1 MSERIS
7 ESMKREFKGYIKNV
21 WREFEANVFIEQC
34 EKERMLTENRYY
46 SYNQGPLPD
55 GCKFCVRGEKLV
67 LFVTGLCPRS
77 CYFCPI
83 SDKKYGHDVI
93 YANERKATSTED
105 IITEARL
112 MQAKGAGITGG
123 DPLMKL
129 ERTLGYIKE
138 LKKTFGQSFHLHLYT
153 SLNLITE
160 ATLQKLYNAGLDEIR
175 FHFDFDD
182 ERFWQN
188 IMLAK
193 KFSWKVGAEIPCI
206 PTKLEEMKT
215 VADVIAGHVD
225 FLNLNEL
232 ERADNEHSHLDEM
245 GFKTIHQYSYATE
258 GSVEA
263 GLALAEYVKERGY
276 TYSVH
281 ICTAKLKEN
290 IQLRN
295 RMRREAASVKKPF
308 DKVDGE
314 GILTRGALYL
324 PELAPG
330 FKYRENLES
339 CDKEKMIVLLQPILE
354 KVQNECGLK
363 REDFFIDG
371 EKPRILLSEF
381 NARKFKKKFK
391 TAGLLV
397 AVVQEMPTADQLEIE
412 VEFLG

>member
-1 MSERIS
+1 
-7 ESMKREFKGYIKNV
+7 
-21 WREFEANVFIEQC
+21 
-34 EKERMLTENRYY
+34 MLPENRYY

-55 GCKFCVRGEKLV
+55 GCKYCVRGEKLV

-93 YANERKATSTED
+93 YAKERKAKSTEE

-129 ERTLGYIKE
+129 ERTLGYIRE
-138 LKKTFGQSFHLHLYT
+138 LKKTFSSSFHLHLYT
-153 SLNLITE
+153 SLNLVTE
-160 ATLQKLYNAGLDEIR
+160 KTLERLSEAGLDEIR

-182 ERFWQN
+182 ERFWKN
-188 IMLAK
+188 IILAK

-206 PTKLEEMKT
+206 PTKVEEMKR
-215 VADVIAGHVD
+215 VADIIAGHVD

-245 GFKTIHQYSYATE
+245 GFKTIHQYSYAMV

-263 GLALAEYVKERGY
+263 GLALVEYVKEKQY
-276 TYSVH
+276 SYSVH
-281 ICTAKLKEN
+281 LCTAKLKEKV
-290 IQLRN
+290 QLRN
-295 RMRREAASVKKPF
+295 RMKREAAMVNKSF
-308 DKVDGE
+308 DKVDDE

-330 FKYRENLES
+330 FKYREKLES
-339 CDKEKMIVLLQPILE
+339 ADKERMIATLQPILE
-354 KVQNECGLK
+354 KIKKESALK
-363 REDFFIDG
+363 DTDFYIDQ

-381 NARKFKKKFK
+381 NARKFKRKFK
-391 TAGLLV
+391 TSGLLV
-397 AVVQEMPTADQLEIE
+397 AIVQEMPTADQLEIE
-412 VEFLG
+412 VDFLD